1 MYVLM
6 FGTAAL
12 QYHLGANP
20 VIFNVQKACIDKKK
34 GNRKPSIHGRFEL
47 DLCCICSVDFGASLN
62 FEAARRVH
70 SASPTPGAATAF
82 LRTH

>member
-1 MYVLM
+1 MAYGNHIVEEDRSTLKMYVLM

-34 GNRKPSIHGRFEL
+34 VIESHRSMA
-47 DLCCICSVDFGASLN
+47 VLN
-62 FEAARRVH
+62 WTFAAF
-70 SASPTPGAATAF
+70 AQ
-82 LRTH
+82 